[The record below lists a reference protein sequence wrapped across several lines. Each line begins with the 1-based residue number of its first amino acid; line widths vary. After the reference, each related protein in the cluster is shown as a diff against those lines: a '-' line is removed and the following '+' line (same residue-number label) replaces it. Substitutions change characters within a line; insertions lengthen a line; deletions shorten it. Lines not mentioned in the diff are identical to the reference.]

1 MQRMASSRIDR
12 TSDLIHQDAI
22 RLRSVSTETQIM
34 TECPSCYAYEQ
45 ELAQLRAQLQR
56 LTADAVPS
64 TPITPMTTVL
74 GLSGQ
79 QEAILSALW
88 AAQGGAISSSALTIA
103 LGMASS
109 KSSVRVQVCRIKAA
123 LGAGCIDNRYRAG
136 WYLTKTGLAQVTQL
150 MEQTD
155 D

>member
-1 MQRMASSRIDR
+1 
-12 TSDLIHQDAI
+12 
-22 RLRSVSTETQIM
+22 M
-34 TECPSCYAYEQ
+34 TDCPSCYVYEQ
-45 ELAQLRAQLQR
+45 KIARLEAQLKHREMVV
-56 LTADAVPS
+56 VPT

-88 AAQGGAISSSALTIA
+88 KAQGGAISSSALTIA

-136 WYLTKTGLAQVTQL
+136 WYLTKKGLAHVAQI

>member
-1 MQRMASSRIDR
+1 
-12 TSDLIHQDAI
+12 
-22 RLRSVSTETQIM
+22 M

-45 ELAQLRAQLQR
+45 EIAQLKAQLQR

-74 GLSGQ
+74 ALSGQ
-79 QEAILSALW
+79 QEAILQALW
-88 AAQGGAISSSALTIA
+88 AARGGAISSSALTIA

-136 WYLTKTGLAQVTQL
+136 WYLTAHGLKAVATL
-150 MEQTD
+150 MEKTD

>member
-1 MQRMASSRIDR
+1 
-12 TSDLIHQDAI
+12 
-22 RLRSVSTETQIM
+22 M
-34 TECPSCYAYEQ
+34 TDCPNCYGYEQ
-45 ELAQLRAQLQR
+45 KIARLEAQLKHREIVV
-56 LTADAVPS
+56 VPS

-79 QEAILSALW
+79 QEAILQALW

-109 KSSVRVQVCRIKAA
+109 KSSVRVQVCRIKAS

-136 WYLTKTGLAQVTQL
+136 WYLTKTGLAHVAQL
-150 MEQTD
+150 MEPTK
-155 D
+155 